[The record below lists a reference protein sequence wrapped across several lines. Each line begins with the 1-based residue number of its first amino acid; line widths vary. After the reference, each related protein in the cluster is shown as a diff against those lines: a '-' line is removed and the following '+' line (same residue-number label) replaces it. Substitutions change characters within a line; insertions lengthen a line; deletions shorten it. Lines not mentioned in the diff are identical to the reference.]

1 MMRWTHFATL
11 STLLVTTACGGSSPA
26 TSSSTAKP
34 AAAAKVENPKP
45 EGDLTVVTLSDQ
57 ARKHLAIVTEKVT
70 TESVRLTRTVGGEL
84 MVPPGRLVTVTAPV
98 AGTLSAGS
106 SIAAVGPVKRGAAI
120 FELVPLQQPER
131 DVRAEAERV
140 LGEAEARLTQ
150 TTQRLQRL
158 EQLLKDGSTSV
169 RAVEDARADRATA
182 VAAVEAAR
190 KRNESV
196 ARAEVGARGEVSLRA
211 PFDGQI
217 VSLRAAAGQ
226 VVAAG
231 APVAEVAQVSELWVR
246 VPVFAGDLRDIDA
259 TQPVVAALLG
269 QETSGPWRDV
279 KRVTGPPVADASA
292 ASVDLY
298 FSVSGPVLGATRPG
312 ERLSVQLP
320 LRSTS
325 QGLVIPRSAVVYDI
339 SGGTWVY
346 EDRGQNHFARKR
358 VELGGPAGT
367 RVVIVRGLTQGMT
380 IVTVGAA
387 ELYGTE
393 FYVSK

>member
-1 MMRWTHFATL
+1 MRRWPL
-11 STLLVTTACGGSSPA
+11 VVTLLIVVIATGCGGSSP
-26 TSSSTAKP
+26 SSSTAKP

-45 EGDLTVVTLSDQ
+45 EGDLSIVTLSDE
-57 ARKHLAIVTEKVT
+57 ARKHLAIATAKVT
-70 TESVRLTRTVGGEL
+70 TEPVRLTRTVGGEL
-84 MVPPGRLVTVTAPV
+84 MVPPGRSVIVTAPV
-98 AGTLSAGS
+98 AGTLAPGRVTG
-106 SIAAVGPVKRGAAI
+106 VGPVKRGDAI

-150 TTQRLQRL
+150 TSQRLQRL

-169 RAVEDARADRATA
+169 RAVEDARADRAA
-182 VAAVEAAR
+182 AAAAVEAAR

-196 ARAEVGARGEVSLRA
+196 GRAAVGARGELSLTA

-217 VSLRAAAGQ
+217 IAMRAAAGQ

-231 APVAEVAQVSELWVR
+231 ATVAEVAQTSDLWVR
-246 VPVFAGDLRDIDA
+246 VPVFAGDLHDIDA
-259 TQPVVAALLG
+259 SQSVVAALLG
-269 QETSGPWRDV
+269 QEVSGPWRDLR
-279 KRVTGPPVADASA
+279 RVSGPPAANSSA

-298 FSVSGPVLGATRPG
+298 FQVSASNLGTSRPG

-320 LRSTS
+320 LKSTS
-325 QGLVIPRSAVVYDI
+325 KGLVVPRSAVVYDI
-339 SGGTWVY
+339 NGGTWVY

-358 VELGGPAGT
+358 VELGGPAGQ
-367 RVVIVRGLTQGMT
+367 RVVIVRGLSEGMT